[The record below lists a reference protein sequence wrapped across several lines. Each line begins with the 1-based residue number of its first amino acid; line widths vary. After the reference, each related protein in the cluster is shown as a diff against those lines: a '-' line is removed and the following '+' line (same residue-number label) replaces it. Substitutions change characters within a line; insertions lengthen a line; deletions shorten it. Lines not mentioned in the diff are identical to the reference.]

1 MTADSAPVAPSLTD
15 SLIFDWKAQ
24 SFRADLIF
32 ILPLALCL
40 ALGIGLGRPGAAL
53 IVAGGAFTVGFGAK
67 QHIDESPIL
76 PMILASL
83 GIGVATFIGMVA
95 GHTNFLLVFVAAG
108 AAFVYG
114 MLSLRQAG
122 VSWVGQQSIVFL
134 LVASAYPFSPRAAA
148 VRSGLVMAGGAL
160 QIITSSILLRL
171 LQQLRIDLLSVARY
185 LREEHQA
192 LRSSVEQ
199 AARSLVKKNEP
210 PSALPYALRL
220 AITLGV
226 STEIYRHFG
235 FANGYWIPMTAL
247 LVLRPGLSDTAN
259 RAIARTI
266 GTLVGAI
273 LASFA
278 LAHLA
283 PSPPTLAVL
292 ILFFAWLAYSLNSVN
307 YGLFTLCLTAYIV
320 CLLALASI
328 PGNVVAYHR
337 AISTVIGGSLSLSV
351 RLVVI
356 RYRKQHATP
365 QPETLSSE

>member
-1 MTADSAPVAPSLTD
+1 
-15 SLIFDWKAQ
+15 
-24 SFRADLIF
+24 
-32 ILPLALCL
+32 
-40 ALGIGLGRPGAAL
+40 
-53 IVAGGAFTVGFGAK
+53 
-67 QHIDESPIL
+67 
-76 PMILASL
+76 
-83 GIGVATFIGMVA
+83 
-95 GHTNFLLVFVAAG
+95 
-108 AAFVYG
+108 
-114 MLSLRQAG
+114 
-122 VSWVGQQSIVFL
+122 
-134 LVASAYPFSPRAAA
+134 
-148 VRSGLVMAGGAL
+148 
-160 QIITSSILLRL
+160 
-171 LQQLRIDLLSVARY
+171 

-259 RAIARTI
+259 RAVARTV

-328 PGNVVAYHR
+328 PGNLVAYHR
-337 AISTVIGGSLSLSV
+337 AISTVIGGSLALSV

-356 RYRKQHATP
+356 RYRKQHATA
-365 QPETLSSE
+365 QPETLSS